1 MPEHLASIQ
10 KLRQDIVPSTP
21 EVPHGQSPVV
31 FIVCQY
37 CPSLLTGGKE
47 KDKTGL
53 VAHAIISALG
63 EWRPEDPLE
72 FKIILGSEFAASPGL
87 NETLSKTKHELPC
100 LLTKCY

>member
-53 VAHAIISALG
+53 VAHAFKPSTEGGVGGAGLY
-63 EWRPEDPLE
+63 E
-72 FKIILGSEFAASPGL
+72 F
-87 NETLSKTKHELPC
+87 
-100 LLTKCY
+100 